1 MLVTAEAGALRSLVR
16 EVQLGYQTAGL
27 SGFSSQVV
35 SETLGRA
42 YQKHRYMVIE
52 QDLQQTQEVRSPE
65 GVEIVKFDGDW
76 SEVLPILTRRGMARF
91 RARLAA
97 GRTCLVAR
105 EDGRALGY
113 TWISPRVDTGIEF
126 LPLALPE
133 NAAYLW
139 DLFVIRSAR
148 GRGVGSALTSARL
161 VFARDSGFGRGWRA
175 ISPDNRPSVC
185 TAEKTGSVRILG
197 EITFVRWL
205 GRAQFRETRDGDR
218 PLLRDSHLD
227 KSNQ

>member
-1 MLVTAEAGALRSLVR
+1 MTATEAGALRSLVR
-16 EVQLGYQTAGL
+16 DVQLGYQTAGL

-105 EDGRALGY
+105 EDGRARG
-113 TWISPRVDTGIEF
+113 WC
-126 LPLALPE
+126 LPATPG
-133 NAAYLW
+133 
-139 DLFVIRSAR
+139 S
-148 GRGVGSALTSARL
+148 GSAGGPSRPTTGPRCARL
-161 VFARDSGFGRGWRA
+161 KRREVSGYSA
-175 ISPDNRPSVC
+175 
-185 TAEKTGSVRILG
+185 
-197 EITFVRWL
+197 
-205 GRAQFRETRDGDR
+205 
-218 PLLRDSHLD
+218 
-227 KSNQ
+227 KSRS